1 MPLTILRNDIT
12 TMNVD
17 AIVNAA
23 NTQLKS
29 GGGVCGAIYKAAGAS
44 ELTKACQALSPIDI
58 GQAVITPG
66 FKLKAKHI
74 IHAAGPIYQD
84 GLHHEKD
91 LLIATYQ
98 NSLTLAFEKG
108 CQSIAFPL
116 ISSGI
121 YGYPKEEA
129 LSVAIDTIKDFLETH
144 ELDVSLVVYDH
155 TSFAVSVSLQ
165 GEVQSYI
172 DEHLIH
178 DDFNRRTNENL
189 SYREIKPLAS
199 KKLYSAI
206 EEDEPI
212 SLDGWILNAD
222 ESFSTTLLKLID
234 QKKMTDVEVYKK
246 ANLDRKHFSKI
257 RSNPAY
263 NPSKKTAVALAI
275 ALTLDLQET
284 QALLEKAGYAL
295 SNSQMFDLI
304 VKYFIQKRNY
314 DVYQINAVLFNYDQ
328 PLLGA

>member
-12 TMNVD
+12 TMSVD

-23 NTQLKS
+23 NTELLS
-29 GGGVCGAIYKAAGAS
+29 GGGVCGAIFTAAGIN
-44 ELTKACQALSPIDI
+44 ELTKACQALSPIQV

-84 GLHHEKD
+84 GLHQEKE
-91 LLIATYQ
+91 LLSATYR
-98 NSLTLAFEKG
+98 NSLQLAVDHQ
-108 CQSIAFPL
+108 CHSIAFPL

-129 LSVAIDTIKDFLETH
+129 LTIAIDTITAFLKTH
-144 ELDVSLVVYDH
+144 DLDVFLVVYDQ
-155 TSFAVSVSLQ
+155 TSFAVSVSLL
-165 GEVQSYI
+165 GEVQSFI
-172 DEHLIH
+172 DEHLIRS
-178 DDFNRRTNENL
+178 DFRSRTNE
-189 SYREIKPLAS
+189 R
-199 KKLYSAI
+199 SALNDSEALVLNSMTSLHEK
-206 EEDEPI
+206 EEPT
-212 SLDGWILNAD
+212 SLEGWILNAD
-222 ESFSTTLLKLID
+222 DSFSVTLLKLID

-263 NPSKKTAVALAI
+263 SPSKKTAVALAI
-275 ALTLDLQET
+275 ALGLNLEET

-295 SNSQMFDLI
+295 SNSQHFDLI
-304 VKYFIQKRNY
+304 VKYFILKNDY
-314 DVYQINAVLFNYDQ
+314 DIHQINAVLFNYDQ
-328 PLLGA
+328 PLLGV

>member
-12 TMNVD
+12 TMNAD

-23 NTQLKS
+23 NTELLS
-29 GGGVCGAIYKAAGAS
+29 GGGVCGAIYKAAGVD
-44 ELTKACQALSPIDI
+44 ELNKACQHLSPIEV

-66 FKLKAKHI
+66 FKLKAKYI

-84 GLHHEKD
+84 GNHHEKD
-91 LLIATYQ
+91 LLQAAYR
-98 NSLTLAFEKG
+98 NSLELAVENQ

-129 LSVAIDTIKDFLETH
+129 LTVAIDTIKDFLETH
-144 ELDVSLVVYDH
+144 DLDVSLVVYDH
-155 TSFAVSVSLQ
+155 KTFAVSIDLL
-165 GEVQSYI
+165 GEVQSFI

-178 DDFNRRTNENL
+178 SDFNRRTNEKL
-189 SYREIKPLAS
+189 SYREIESLAPS
-199 KKLYSAI
+199 TMASMRDK
-206 EEDEPI
+206 DEPL
-212 SLDGWILNAD
+212 SLEGWILNAD
-222 ESFSTTLLKLID
+222 ESFSVTLLKLID

-257 RSNPAY
+257 RSNPTY
-263 NPSKKTAVALAI
+263 SPSKKTAVALAI

-295 SNSQMFDLI
+295 SNSQSFDLI

>member
-12 TMNVD
+12 LMDVD

-23 NTQLKS
+23 NTELLS
-29 GGGVCGAIYKAAGAS
+29 GGGVCGAIYQAAGAV
-44 ELTKACQALSPIDI
+44 ELNQACQTLAPIEV

-66 FKLKAKHI
+66 FKLKAKYI

-84 GLHHEKD
+84 GKYHEKD
-91 LLIATYQ
+91 LLIAAYQ
-98 NSLTLAFEKG
+98 NSLKLAVKHQ

-129 LSVAIDTIKDFLETH
+129 LSVAIDTIKAFLKTH
-144 ELDVSLVVYDH
+144 ELDVALVVYDH
-155 TSFAVSVSLQ
+155 KTYAVSVELL
-165 GEVQSYI
+165 GAVQSYI
-172 DEHLIH
+172 EEHLIH
-178 DDFNRRTNENL
+178 DDYNRRTNENV
-189 SYREIKPLAS
+189 SYREIESRAP
-199 KKLYSAI
+199 KKLYSAMA
-206 EEDEPI
+206 EDDQIFLE
-212 SLDGWILNAD
+212 DWILEAD
-222 ESFSTTLLKLID
+222 ESFSVTLLKLID
-234 QKKMTDVEVYKK
+234 QKRMTDVEVYKK

-263 NPSKKTAVALAI
+263 APSKKTAIALAI
-275 ALTLDLQET
+275 ALTLDLNET

-295 SNSQMFDLI
+295 SNSHQFDLI
-304 VKYFIQKRNY
+304 VKYFIVKKNY
-314 DVYQINAVLFNYDQ
+314 DIYQINAVLFNYDQ